1 MRLFTIPI
9 SKATL
14 TDAISV
20 ALIGIGLAATQ
31 SSPIA
36 KPILYTGLFAFSG
49 AVTNQVA
56 IYMLFNK
63 VPFLY
68 GSGVIEE
75 NFESF
80 KSAIKEMMMKQ
91 FFNKEQLRA
100 FFQNEEKKIDLAPLV
115 QSADFSPAF
124 NALKQSVM
132 ESKLGEM
139 LNLFGG
145 EKALAP
151 LEEPFAKKLKSAV
164 VSIVNSETFKTQ
176 IDHHLSNSSLNDDIL
191 KTVEALITK
200 RLNELT
206 PQMVN
211 ELIHQLIHT
220 HLGWLVV
227 WGGVFGG
234 LIGFGSSFLF

>member
-1 MRLFTIPI
+1 MQLFNKSI
-9 SKATL
+9 SKATI
-14 TDAISV
+14 TDGISIS
-20 ALIGIGLAATQ
+20 LISIGLLVTA
-31 SSPIA
+31 PIA

-75 NFESF
+75 NFEKF
-80 KSAIKEMMMKQ
+80 KASIKEMIMKQ
-91 FFNKEQLRA
+91 FFNKEQLTS
-100 FFQNEEKKIDLAPLV
+100 FFQNEEKKINLAPLV
-115 QSADFSPAF
+115 ESADFSPAF
-124 NALKQSVM
+124 YALKQSVM

-145 EKALAP
+145 EKALDG
-151 LEEPFAKKLKSAV
+151 LKEPFAKKLKLAV
-164 VSIVNSETFKTQ
+164 VGIVSSDAFKTQ
-176 IDHHLSNSSLNDDIL
+176 MEHHLSNSSLNDDIL
-191 KTVEALITK
+191 NTVDQLITK

-206 PQMVN
+206 PQMIN
-211 ELIHQLIHT
+211 ELVHELIHT

-227 WGGVFGG
+227 WGGIFGG
-234 LIGFGSSFLF
+234 LIGLGSSFLL

>member
-1 MRLFTIPI
+1 MKKSTF
-9 SKATL
+9 SKATI
-14 TDAISV
+14 TDV
-20 ALIGIGLAATQ
+20 ASLSLIGMGMTIPEPIG
-31 SSPIA
+31 

-49 AVTNQVA
+49 ALTNQVA

-80 KSAIKEMMMKQ
+80 KGSIKEMIMKQ
-91 FFNKEQLRA
+91 FFNKEQLTA
-100 FFQNEEKKIDLAPLV
+100 FFQSEEKKIDLAPLV
-115 QSADFSPAF
+115 ESADFSPAF
-124 NALKQSVM
+124 DALSSSVM
-132 ESKLGEM
+132 ESKFGDM
-139 LNLFGG
+139 LNMFGG
-145 EKALAP
+145 EKALEN
-151 LEEPFAKKLKSAV
+151 LREPFAKKLKSSV
-164 VSIVNSETFKTQ
+164 KGIVSSETFKKE
-176 IDHHLSNSSLNDDIL
+176 IDHHLANSSLNDDLL
-191 KTVEALITK
+191 KTVDELITK

-211 ELIHQLIHT
+211 ELVHQLIHT

-234 LIGFGSSFLF
+234 LIGLGSSFLL